1 MLTLRTIDFHGPET
15 RAPPLRDD
23 EAHIW
28 VIALDTDAPE
38 RLGGLSAAERS
49 RASCF
54 TSASARKRFVHRR
67 CALRAVLSRYTGR
80 CASTMAF
87 KENPYGKPEL
97 EPHSDVA
104 FSVSHSES
112 LALVAL
118 TRHALIGVDVERVRP
133 DATEAGIAER
143 FFTRNEARSLARL
156 NDADRVTAFFNAWTR
171 KEAILKAIG
180 CGLSVSL
187 DAFEVTLKPGEA
199 PALLEWNVPG
209 VRRRTWQLEHFEPR
223 PGYVAALAITPR

>member
-1 MLTLRTIDFHGPET
+1 
-15 RAPPLRDD
+15 
-23 EAHIW
+23 
-28 VIALDTDAPE
+28 
-38 RLGGLSAAERS
+38 
-49 RASCF
+49 
-54 TSASARKRFVHRR
+54 
-67 CALRAVLSRYTGR
+67 
-80 CASTMAF
+80 MAF